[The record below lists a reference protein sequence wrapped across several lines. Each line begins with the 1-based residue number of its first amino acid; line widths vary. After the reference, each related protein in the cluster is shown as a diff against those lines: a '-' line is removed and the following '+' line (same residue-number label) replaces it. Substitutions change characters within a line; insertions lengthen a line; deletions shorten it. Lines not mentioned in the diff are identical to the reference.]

1 MQPVYKW
8 EWGLLDATTHAY
20 CTLLPCPGVTS
31 GPDATAKGCRRD
43 SRQLHKL
50 LALRSR
56 GGQGEGVS
64 GRNRVAL
71 AVPLKDGNLTV
82 LPSHRQEV
90 PFRAPLEYQ
99 VLPAA
104 HLCGRDSEECA
115 HGGARCLS
123 GRGELLYSGPTGDM
137 TAVTPQAGRKMHLV
151 ACVAVVTLSALAA
164 GGALA
169 AHSGNRVQEHASR

>member
-43 SRQLHKL
+43 SRQLQKL

-64 GRNRVAL
+64 GQNRVAL

-90 PFRAPLEYQ
+90 PFRAPFEDRE
-99 VLPAA
+99 VSMA
-104 HLCGRDSEECA
+104 HLCSGNDEEGA
-115 HGGARCLS
+115 HEGAVSLAHR
-123 GRGELLYSGPTGDM
+123 ELLSLRDYS
-137 TAVTPQAGRKMHLV
+137 
-151 ACVAVVTLSALAA
+151 LSRCSIGHGYA
-164 GGALA
+164 
-169 AHSGNRVQEHASR
+169 QASRYLLVLVVGSCQPLQLKTHQLPIA